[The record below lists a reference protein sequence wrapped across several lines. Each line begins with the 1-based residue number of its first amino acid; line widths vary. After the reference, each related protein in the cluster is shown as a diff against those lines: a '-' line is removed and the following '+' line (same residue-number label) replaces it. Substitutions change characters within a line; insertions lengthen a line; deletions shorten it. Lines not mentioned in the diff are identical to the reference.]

1 MVTAAAPS
9 YSHATEPRAVANRSK
24 FRAPEGADG
33 QSSNIMFDRRV
44 VRGSTYAQP
53 IDTPV
58 RLLRQAPPCRTTHG
72 GCNRGFAS
80 CRPPAVCVRRRP
92 RLGPQA
98 RKRRRRRRRL
108 RRCPGALRQAAGPTP
123 SAAPPPFGPRTKH
136 PICCFR

>member
-33 QSSNIMFDRRV
+33 QASNIMFDRRV

-58 RLLRQAPPCRTTHG
+58 RYKSRPAPPGMAPRQRPCSR
-72 GCNRGFAS
+72 CLP
-80 CRPPAVCVRRRP
+80 CRPGNFVGSVR
-92 RLGPQA
+92 
-98 RKRRRRRRRL
+98 
-108 RRCPGALRQAAGPTP
+108 
-123 SAAPPPFGPRTKH
+123 
-136 PICCFR
+136 

>member
-58 RLLRQAPPCRTTHG
+58 RPSAKRSHP
-72 GCNRGFAS
+72 
-80 CRPPAVCVRRRP
+80 RRP
-92 RLGPQA
+92 AAA
-98 RKRRRRRRRL
+98 RAGGSSWSSEAVASGGRRPLAVAVGR
-108 RRCPGALRQAAGPTP
+108 
-123 SAAPPPFGPRTKH
+123 
-136 PICCFR
+136 

>member
-33 QSSNIMFDRRV
+33 QASNIMFDRRV

-58 RLLRQAPPCRTTHG
+58 RYKSRPAPPGMAPRQRPCSRCLPCRPG
-72 GCNRGFAS
+72 NFVGSVPGIGFAGRS
-80 CRPPAVCVRRRP
+80 FAGPFGATRP
-92 RLGPQA
+92 RAAAAA
-98 RKRRRRRRRL
+98 RTDPPRSSQL
-108 RRCPGALRQAAGPTP
+108 RAA
-123 SAAPPPFGPRTKH
+123 
-136 PICCFR
+136 C